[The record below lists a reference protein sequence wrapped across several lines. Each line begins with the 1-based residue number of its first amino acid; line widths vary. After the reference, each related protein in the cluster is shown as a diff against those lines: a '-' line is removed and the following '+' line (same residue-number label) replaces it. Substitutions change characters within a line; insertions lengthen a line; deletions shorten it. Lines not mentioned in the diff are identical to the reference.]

1 MEHFPLTEQEARKK
15 SWKWK
20 GEEETSSYHGPYYS
34 ALPIQEYD
42 EKIVGYEL
50 AQKNIEN
57 ILGGILKCEVT
68 EKPFK
73 IIKQE
78 LAFHI
83 ENHIQL
89 PKKHPDQRHKERLS
103 QRNPRKIYERSCAE
117 CHKSITTSFTPER
130 RERIVCEECYR
141 KLVY

>member
-1 MEHFPLTEQEARKK
+1 M
-15 SWKWK
+15 
-20 GEEETSSYHGPYYS
+20 
-34 ALPIQEYD
+34 
-42 EKIVGYEL
+42 GYER
-50 AQKNIEN
+50 AQNNIED

-103 QRNPRKIYERSCAE
+103 QRNPRKIYERNCAE
-117 CHKSITTSFTPER
+117 CHKNITTSFVPER
-130 RERIVCEECYR
+130 KERIVCEECYR

>member
-1 MEHFPLTEQEARKK
+1 
-15 SWKWK
+15 
-20 GEEETSSYHGPYYS
+20 
-34 ALPIQEYD
+34 
-42 EKIVGYEL
+42 
-50 AQKNIEN
+50 QKNIEN
-57 ILGGILKCEVT
+57 VLNGILKCEIT
-68 EKPFK
+68 GKPFK

-117 CHKSITTSFTPER
+117 CNKNITTSFVPER
-130 RERIVCEECYR
+130 KERIVCEECYR